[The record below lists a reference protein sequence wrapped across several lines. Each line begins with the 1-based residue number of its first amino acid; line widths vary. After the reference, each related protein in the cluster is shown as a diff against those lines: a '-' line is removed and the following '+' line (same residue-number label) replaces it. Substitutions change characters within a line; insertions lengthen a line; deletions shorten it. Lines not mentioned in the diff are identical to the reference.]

1 MAIHA
6 VVGLN
11 LHTGDALLSVKTAVL
26 SATQDL
32 FDEEIVPT
40 AKELSPVTAAGYEH
54 NLELEAEH
62 KLGGRRAM
70 GTGTNRRSIDST
82 VTETEEGVQAQ
93 LFTQSGYGGYL
104 ELGTSRMRAQPYLN
118 PAFEAHIGELAERV
132 KEKIGNG

>member
-1 MAIHA
+1 MGIHA

-11 LHTGDALLSVKTAVL
+11 LRTGDALLSVKAGVL

-40 AKELSPVTAAGYEH
+40 AKELSPVTAEGYQR
-54 NLELEAEH
+54 NVAEKKKH
-62 KLGGRRAM
+62 PS

-82 VTETEEGVQAQ
+82 VTETAEGVQAQ

-104 ELGTSRMRAQPYLN
+104 ELGTSKMRAQPYLN
-118 PAFEAHIGELAERV
+118 PAFEMHIGKLSEKV
-132 KEKIGNG
+132 KEKLGD